1 MEHLCSLVVS
11 DTVLQLLYDDK
22 TSLIYL
28 IYDDIDRRGNT
39 SIYKLSSECEI
50 VHYMNDKHDDTNVYP
65 FKETNLDYVTLGFF
79 EFVKQVI
86 LNKVYD
92 KI

>member
-1 MEHLCSLVVS
+1 MEHLCSLVVR
-11 DTVLQLLYDDK
+11 DNVLQLLYDEE

-39 SIYKLSSECEI
+39 SIYKLSNDCEI
-50 VHYMNDKHDDTNVYP
+50 VHYMNDKHEDTNVYP
-65 FKETNLDYVTLGFF
+65 FKETNLDYDSLGFF